1 MGKRFVAFCER
12 YAEHFQLRTH
22 QIGPQAQQY
31 LCGLMQAERKN
42 MERMA
47 EVVPESDD
55 QALQHFLSNS
65 NWDERAVLDQVAL
78 ETDQLLGGDEDSA
91 LLLDESGFTKK
102 GNGSV
107 GVARQYNGR
116 LGKTDNCQVGV
127 FAALSCGD
135 RATLIDKRLYLP
147 ESWTDDPDRCTAV
160 GIPKDAQSFKTKP
173 ELALEMVRYNRQ
185 LGVQFQWV
193 GMDALYGNT
202 PFLLRALDDDDEIF
216 VADVHSNQ
224 RIYLEDP
231 KPQIPERKGNRG
243 RQPTKAITQ
252 CEPIEVAKWAQQQAE
267 SAGYREELRHG
278 TKGRLIV
285 EVLHREVWLWDGKE
299 AQARHWR
306 LIVRRECT
314 DRNEIKYSLSNVP
327 VSTTVHRLAQ
337 MQGQR
342 YWIERSFEDG
352 KSQVGMGHYQARGWK
367 SWNHHMA
374 LVMMAMLFMLNE
386 RLTQEE
392 EYPLLSCSD
401 ITTLLARFLPRRDIH
416 PDEVIRQMEVRHKKR
431 RASIENA
438 FKNQQLE

>member
-1 MGKRFVAFCER
+1 MGKRFVAFCEK
-12 YAEHFQLRTH
+12 YTEHFQLKTRY
-22 QIGPQAQQY
+22 IGPQAQQY
-31 LCGLMQAERKN
+31 LSGLMQAGRKN

-47 EVVPESDD
+47 EVVPESDE

-78 ETDQLLGGDEDSA
+78 EANQVLGGDEDSA

-102 GNGSV
+102 GCGSV

-116 LGKTDNCQVGV
+116 LGKIDNCQVGV
-127 FAALSCGD
+127 FAALNRRD
-135 RATLIDKRLYLP
+135 RVTLIDKRLYLT
-147 ESWTDDPDRCTAV
+147 ESWTDDLDRCNAV
-160 GIPKDAQSFKTKP
+160 DIPKDAQVFKTKP
-173 ELALEMVRYNRQ
+173 ELALEMVRYNRC
-185 LGVQFQWV
+185 LGVRFQWV

-202 PFLLRALDDDDEIF
+202 PSLLRALDDDGEIF

-231 KPQIPERKGNRG
+231 KPWIPKRKGNRG
-243 RQPTKAITQ
+243 RHPSKAITQ
-252 CEPIEVAKWAQQQAE
+252 CDPIEVAKWAEEQTE
-267 SAGYREELRHG
+267 SAWCREELRNG

-285 EVLHREVWLWDGKE
+285 EVLHRDVWLWDGKE

-314 DRNEIKYSLSNVP
+314 DRNEIKYSLSNAP
-327 VSTTVHRLAQ
+327 ESTTVHRLAQ

-367 SWNHHMA
+367 SWNHHMT
-374 LVMMAMLFMLNE
+374 LVMMAMLFMLKE

-392 EYPLLSCSD
+392 VYPLLSCSD

-416 PDEVIRQMEVRHKKR
+416 PDEVIRQLEVRHKKR
-431 RASIENA
+431 QAAIENA
-438 FKNQQLE
+438 FQNQQFE